1 MGKSSNP
8 TFAGDKEFEKIHLK
22 EKFSYGL
29 GDVACNV
36 VYALTTSLLIYF
48 YTNVVGISAAMIGTI
63 MLFSRFFD
71 GISDVLIG
79 HLVDRTHSKHGKSR
93 AWILWMMI
101 PYGIAAIL
109 LFTVPPATPIVKG
122 IYVFITYN
130 FCTTVVYTALNLPY
144 ATLAT
149 LMTRD
154 TDQRAVVNLF
164 RTGMS
169 ALGNMVITAVTFP
182 LVTRL
187 GDTQQAWIEVSIL
200 YAIVSIIMLFI
211 CFKNCHERVKEET
224 KTKDGKN
231 VPLWM
236 GIKLCVTN
244 KYFIMFFMLAVFLSF
259 YEAVTGTCNAYYAQY
274 ILGNRDLL
282 GALASFESI
291 PQIVTVLVLSPF
303 IAKFGKRNVALIG
316 AIVAVIGTVS
326 LFINPSALNLAL
338 FACVMR
344 GIGKGCFRGVKYSML
359 ADVIEYG
366 AWKSG
371 IRVQGLM
378 VSATTAGQKFG
389 SGMTSAIFGALMSLV
404 GFAGTV
410 TINAAQSQMLIG
422 IYIIGNIIAWG
433 GIGKGCFRGVKYSML
448 ADVIEYG
455 AWKSGIRV
463 QGLMVSATTAGQKFG
478 SGMTS
483 AIFGALMSLVGFA
496 GTVTIN
502 AAQSQMLIGIYII
515 GNIIA
520 WGGIGVLLIFYK
532 LDKIYP
538 RIITEMKQREAA
550 EAEKAAAN
558 A

>member
-1 MGKSSNP
+1 M
-8 TFAGDKEFEKIHLK
+8 TA
-22 EKFSYGL
+22 
-29 GDVACNV
+29 
-36 VYALTTSLLIYF
+36 
-48 YTNVVGISAAMIGTI
+48 
-63 MLFSRFFD
+63 R
-71 GISDVLIG
+71 DVLIG

-303 IAKFGKRNVALIG
+303 IAKFGKRRVRQEQGRAPGPPGPVADRCDRRRYRHGLP
-316 AIVAVIGTVS
+316 VHQPERPQSCTVC
-326 LFINPSALNLAL
+326 LRHA
-338 FACVMR
+338 R
-344 GIGKGCFRGVKYSML
+344 HR
-359 ADVIEYG
+359 
-366 AWKSG
+366 
-371 IRVQGLM
+371 QGLLPRR
-378 VSATTAGQKFG
+378 Q
-389 SGMTSAIFGALMSLV
+389 
-404 GFAGTV
+404 
-410 TINAAQSQMLIG
+410 
-422 IYIIGNIIAWG
+422 
-433 GIGKGCFRGVKYSML
+433 
-448 ADVIEYG
+448 
-455 AWKSGIRV
+455 
-463 QGLMVSATTAGQKFG
+463 
-478 SGMTS
+478 
-483 AIFGALMSLVGFA
+483 
-496 GTVTIN
+496 
-502 AAQSQMLIGIYII
+502 
-515 GNIIA
+515 
-520 WGGIGVLLIFYK
+520 VLHA
-532 LDKIYP
+532 
-538 RIITEMKQREAA
+538 R
-550 EAEKAAAN
+550 
-558 A
+558 